1 MTHRR
6 VSLLDLFNQNV
17 DVHYNHTVKSGY
29 LFVCYTYCVII
40 IVFVGD
46 YACSV
51 IASLLIIIHPV
62 LFISTSN
69 LTTLTM
75 EPAPPVTILG
85 TTYPALADGVYDAII
100 LGTGLK
106 ECIIAGLLATEG
118 KKVSIL

>member
-1 MTHRR
+1 
-6 VSLLDLFNQNV
+6 
-17 DVHYNHTVKSGY
+17 
-29 LFVCYTYCVII
+29 
-40 IVFVGD
+40 
-46 YACSV
+46 
-51 IASLLIIIHPV
+51 
-62 LFISTSN
+62 
-69 LTTLTM
+69 M